1 MIRRPPSYTRTY
13 TLFPCSTLLRSAL
26 YLDFRAVGLLHRAQ
40 AHLRIHIQDQAD
52 DAEEAEAAGDAC
64 RRHDRALS
72 EGRAGTLTTALR
84 TVSEGQSRMRR
95 TVAVVVEG
103 IVGVCTAM
111 TLQEEGY
118 SVTLMVP
125 EPIGGQTAYG
135 IT

>member
-64 RRHDRALS
+64 RRHDRALY
-72 EGRAGTLTTALR
+72 EGRAGTLTTAVR
-84 TVSEGQSRMRR
+84 TVSEGQSRMGR
-95 TVAVVVEG
+95 TWEVVGEG
-103 IVGVCTAM
+103 SVGVGHEMPLQKTGNDA
-111 TLQEEGY
+111 TLR
-118 SVTLMVP
+118 VTDPM
-125 EPIGGQTAYG
+125 
-135 IT
+135 